1 MSAKHTQRGQEARR
15 SAAFKAVPELEM
27 KFLVAPGGLAV
38 VKNSPI
44 FKNKSMRIRLKTVYY
59 DTADFDL
66 HRGGISLRVR
76 HVGGAFIQT
85 VKRLADLGLF
95 DRDEWES
102 NITGERPDPSAWA
115 ETPVPSILG
124 HRGLDTLAPV
134 FSTAVQRTI
143 RLWKERTSLV
153 EISLDQG
160 ELVAGDLCEPIEGV
174 ELELKKGNVTDLF
187 SVARRLGADT
197 ILKLSFASNAQ
208 RGYGLIGQERSA
220 ALMANTIEIF
230 SDMSADAAFAS
241 AARSCLAQVATNAE
255 LLRQTRTCEALHQL
269 RVGLRRLQAAFAIFK
284 PLFVNAQPDRLKAE
298 TKWLVHE
305 LNPARELDVFIS
317 TGFNSAKA
325 DSKSGRMLSE
335 LGKRLLL
342 AQSEAYSRALAAV
355 DSARFAA
362 LLLDCA
368 EWAEVAPWRRSD
380 GSSMVWTRD
389 GSASVRAT
397 QALERLRRKVR
408 KSGKNLTTLKPAAR
422 HKIRIKAKQL
432 RYTAEFFAET
442 FGKTTSRRHRKFLSS
457 LKTLLDSLGELS
469 DMTAARQNAAA
480 VAGNSAEVA
489 FRAGRIIGA
498 SDRDEPKLLAKA
510 VRAYER
516 WRRMRS
522 FWH

>member
-15 SAAFKAVPELEM
+15 SAAFKSVPEVEM
-27 KFLVAPGGLAV
+27 KFLIALGGLVAL
-38 VKNSPI
+38 KNSPI
-44 FKNKSMRIRLKTVYY
+44 FKNKSTRVRLKSVYY

-66 HRGGISLRVR
+66 HRGEISLRVR

-85 VKRLADLGLF
+85 VKRLAGSALF

-124 HRGLDTLAPV
+124 DRGVETLVPV

-143 RLWKERTSLV
+143 RLWKEGTSLV

-160 ELVAGDLCEPIEGV
+160 ELVAGDSCEPIEEI
-174 ELELKKGNVTDLF
+174 ELELKKGKVTDLF
-187 SVARRLGADT
+187 SIARRLGADA
-197 ILKLSFASNAQ
+197 ILKLSFGSKAE
-208 RGYGLIGQERSA
+208 RGYRLIGQERSTA
-220 ALMANTIEIF
+220 PKTNTIAIS
-230 SDMSADAAFAS
+230 SDMSADAAFAP

-255 LLRQTRTCEALHQL
+255 LLRQTRTSEALHQL
-269 RVGLRRLQAAFAIFK
+269 RVGLRRLQAAFATFK

-305 LNPARELDVFIS
+305 LNPARDLDVFIS

-325 DSKSGRMLSE
+325 DSKSDRMLSE
-335 LGKRLLL
+335 LGKCLLL

-368 EWAEVAPWRRSD
+368 EWAEVAPWRRND
-380 GSSMVWTRD
+380 DSSMAGTRD
-389 GSASVRAT
+389 GSVSVLAT
-397 QALERLRRKVR
+397 QALERLRRQVR
-408 KSGKNLTTLKPAAR
+408 KSGKNLTTLEPAAR

-442 FGKTTSRRHRKFLSS
+442 FGNTTGRRHRKFVSS
-457 LKTLLDSLGELS
+457 LKTLLDSLGQLS
-469 DMTAARQNAAA
+469 DMTSARQNAAA

-516 WRRMRS
+516 WRRMRP